1 MKLRKSLAAAMIA
14 GAALVAVAGCSGSD
28 SASDTVAS
36 ATSKVT
42 EATSQAA
49 AAIAGL
55 TNSDAQDNLRKA
67 VDPNTS
73 SDELEKVVDTSNPV
87 TKTAIQA
94 YAKGASAAGYGPDV
108 YTVTEVKKTGD
119 NAADASVEV
128 KSPHTS
134 NPANITLS
142 YVKVDG
148 EWKLSGNAVTQ
159 LTSMMGQHGG

>member
-1 MKLRKSLAAAMIA
+1 M
-14 GAALVAVAGCSGSD
+14 
-28 SASDTVAS
+28 
-36 ATSKVT
+36 
-42 EATSQAA
+42 
-49 AAIAGL
+49 
-55 TNSDAQDNLRKA
+55 
-67 VDPNTS
+67 
-73 SDELEKVVDTSNPV
+73 
-87 TKTAIQA
+87 
-94 YAKGASAAGYGPDV
+94 